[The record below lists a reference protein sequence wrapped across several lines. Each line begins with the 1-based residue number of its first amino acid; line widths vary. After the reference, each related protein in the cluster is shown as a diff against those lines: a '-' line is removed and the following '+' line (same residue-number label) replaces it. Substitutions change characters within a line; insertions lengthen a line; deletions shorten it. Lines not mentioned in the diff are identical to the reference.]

1 MSGSMPENRVPTL
14 SAFVVMGLLVAVATI
29 IVVHVGPLQLSAPA
43 YSCPSLTGGSG
54 PTYCENMTLPLG
66 SGQGCTVGA
75 NDSGVFH
82 RVSYSFHTFVSC
94 HGPDGAGINGTVTE
108 PGGVPLYVQ
117 FFNGA
122 PPFIGWFNWT
132 SPDSR
137 VAVDSFGGEQEL
149 TLVVRE

>member
-1 MSGSMPENRVPTL
+1 MSGNMTENRVPTL
-14 SAFVVMGLLVAVATI
+14 LAFVGMGLLVAVATI
-29 IVVHVGPLQLSAPA
+29 FVVHAGPLQLSAPA

-82 RVSYSFHTFVSC
+82 GVSYSFHTFVAC
-94 HGPDGAGINGTVTE
+94 PEEGAGINGTVTE
-108 PGGVPLYVQ
+108 QGGSPLYVE
-117 FFNGA
+117 FLNGA
-122 PPFIGWFNWT
+122 PPRIAWFNWT
-132 SPDSR
+132 SPDGR